1 MRLAQS
7 GTNLTEITGTLG
19 SFEEAITGVV
29 TADGRLTLGGTF
41 REWDWDTEIVEAIWQ
56 IHAWD
61 SNLAGPDVMT
71 GRWSEHL
78 ISFFRIGTADIDN
91 EFVTITRT
99 SRVASAST
107 RR

>member
-41 REWDWDTEIVEAIWQ
+41 REWDWEHEIVER
-56 IHAWD
+56 
-61 SNLAGPDVMT
+61 LADPRVGFEP
-71 GRWSEHL
+71 R
-78 ISFFRIGTADIDN
+78 R
-91 EFVTITRT
+91 TRCHDR
-99 SRVASAST
+99 SLVRAFDFLLPHRH
-107 RR
+107 RRYRQ